1 MSVVS
6 LTNRYKNK
14 RRSKRLQKKLHLNE
28 FQEMGFDV
36 DIKFKEEIT
45 QKQKDNFFKRFI
57 EECVEANKLTLGGT
71 CESFFICKVNG
82 SCTEEDRVL
91 LDNYI
96 TKSPE
101 VSEVD
106 VYTLIDAWYGP
117 FSD

>member
-28 FQEMGFDV
+28 FQELGFDV

-45 QKQKDNFFKRFI
+45 PEQKDIFFERFL
-57 EECVEANKLTLGGT
+57 EECVEANKFMLGGT
-71 CESFFICKVNG
+71 CESFFICKVKG
-82 SCTEEDRVL
+82 SCTEEDRIL